1 MVQGVRVCAS
11 GRYLHHAVLADYHA
25 PVGGLGFVPAP
36 LAPGRRRGGGLALAE
51 AVFVPGAVGAAGRS
65 RHGRGRRQVDHPGV
79 RVPVGHGPVPL
90 FGGRGHEARRRERRR
105 GGDLRRLGG
114 FGGL

>member
-36 LAPGRRRGGGLALAE
+36 LAPGRRRGGGA
-51 AVFVPGAVGAAGRS
+51 AVG
-65 RHGRGRRQVDHPGV
+65 V
-79 RVPVGHGPVPL
+79 VPVRRHLRVAVSVQHL
-90 FGGRGHEARRRERRR
+90 FLVIQRVARNAHKHTHSE
-105 GGDLRRLGG
+105 
-114 FGGL
+114 